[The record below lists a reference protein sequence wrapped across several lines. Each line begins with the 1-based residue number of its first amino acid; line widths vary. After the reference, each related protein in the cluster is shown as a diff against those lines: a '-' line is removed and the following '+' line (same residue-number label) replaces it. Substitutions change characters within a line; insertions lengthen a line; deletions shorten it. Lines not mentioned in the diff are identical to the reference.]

1 MRRSAYKRAKKI
13 LEMLENSNINDPKGL
28 LKVEK
33 ISNYVEA
40 NKENPIALKKI
51 ESRAGRNEIYSK

>member
-1 MRRSAYKRAKKI
+1 
-13 LEMLENSNINDPKGL
+13 MLENSNINDPKGL